1 MKCTYELLLVPPSW
15 LFAITSG
22 VHVYIWLPCWH
33 QGNVM
38 LYMCMQAYYISC
50 ITKYIKLICM
60 CVYVKKVRIHV
71 YLYRKNWYDDVV
83 NSMLM
88 MHSLQKNEYND
99 MFIDIIL
106 FSFLSQYHSMT
117 MWEKN
122 WIWRD
127 ICHRIH
133 ICDTSIYTF
142 LFSFQ
147 SYCHTM
153 TMWEKTEYD
162 EIFAIAYTYMICL
175 SISSYSVS
183 RTLSQYNNVRGN
195 WIRCVLM

>member
-38 LYMCMQAYYISC
+38 LYMCMHAYYISC
-50 ITKYIKLICM
+50 ITKYMKLICM

-71 YLYRKNWYDDVV
+71 YLYRKTWYDDIV

-88 MHSLQKNEYND
+88 MHSLQKNEHYD

-106 FSFLSQYHSMT
+106 FSILSQYH
-117 MWEKN
+117 N
-122 WIWRD
+122 
-127 ICHRIH
+127 
-133 ICDTSIYTF
+133 
-142 LFSFQ
+142 
-147 SYCHTM
+147 M
-153 TMWEKTEYD
+153 TMWEKTQYD
-162 EIFAIAYTYMICL
+162 EIFVIRYTCVIRP
-175 SISSYSVS
+175 SILSYSVFNHIVILWQCE
-183 RTLSQYNNVRGN
+183 RKPNMMRYL
-195 WIRCVLM
+195 L

>member
-38 LYMCMQAYYISC
+38 LYMCMHAYYISC

-88 MHSLQKNEYND
+88 MHSLQKMN
-99 MFIDIIL
+99 I
-106 FSFLSQYHSMT
+106 
-117 MWEKN
+117 
-122 WIWRD
+122 
-127 ICHRIH
+127 
-133 ICDTSIYTF
+133 
-142 LFSFQ
+142 
-147 SYCHTM
+147 
-153 TMWEKTEYD
+153 
-162 EIFAIAYTYMICL
+162 MICL
-175 SISSYSVS
+175 SISSYSVFS
-183 RTLSQYNNVRGN
+183 HNIIVWQCERKTEYDEIFVIGYTYVIRPSILSYSVFNHIVILWQCERKPNMMRY
-195 WIRCVLM
+195 LL